1 MSSKHKKKL
10 LFYVKEQKCDFSS
23 YTEQLKQFAEEHGLS
38 KKFSYQTALIIDEV
52 VTNTAAY
59 GYGDCHKHCISVD
72 LHLEGDVL
80 IIIIMDKAQPFDIT
94 TAPLPELHI
103 PVEKRAKPVGGM
115 GIHLVK
121 SLVDS
126 VEYRREDGKN
136 ILELR
141 KTITPD
147 DKIRRP

>member
-10 LFYVKEQKCDFSS
+10 LFYVNEQKCDFSG
-23 YTEQLKQFAEEHGLS
+23 YAKQLKQFAEEHGLS
-38 KKFSYQTALIIDEV
+38 NKFSYQMALVIDEV

-59 GYGDCHKHCISVD
+59 GYGDCRKHCISVD
-72 LHLEGDVL
+72 LHLEDDVL
-80 IIIIMDKAQPFDIT
+80 VIVIMDKAQPFDIT

-103 PVEKRAKPVGGM
+103 PVEERARPVGGM

-126 VEYRREDGKN
+126 VEYRREEGKN

-147 DKIRRP
+147 DTIGRP